1 MLKLSYIYDLFY
13 TNFEKRMKGYK
24 LTKSRKNNKIELY
37 NYLFGKMRNYENNYD
52 IVRPGPAVGKF

>member
-1 MLKLSYIYDLFY
+1 
-13 TNFEKRMKGYK
+13 MKGYK